1 MELSVV
7 LRDVS
12 GKTGKGNIKIKIKKK
27 GEDPTFIPTTII
39 SNPLFLTL
47 IMG

>member
-12 GKTGKGNIKIKIKKK
+12 GKTGKGNLKLRLRKK
-27 GEDPTFIPTTII
+27 GKTPPLFQLPII